1 MEYIP
6 GENSAAA
13 LNIDRIR
20 RERKKVS
27 SQHLTNV
34 NGSSRAL
41 LSTLHYQAVSKDKKK
56 VDEET
61 NCKSFIIVELTIE
74 KIC

>member
-6 GENSAAA
+6 GESSAAA

-20 RERKKVS
+20 RERKIALTQHSANVS
-27 SQHLTNV
+27 
-34 NGSSRAL
+34 GSSRV
-41 LSTLHYQAVSKDKKK
+41 LHIIEQFPKIKKR

-61 NCKSFIIVELTIE
+61 KCKLIKLRVLIFLQIPSN
-74 KIC
+74 

>member
-20 RERKKVS
+20 RERKKVL
-27 SQHLTNV
+27 SQHSTHV
-34 NGSSRAL
+34 SGSSRVL
-41 LSTLHYQAVSKDKKK
+41 FVIEQFPKIKKK

-61 NCKSFIIVELTIE
+61 NCKCFIIAELTIE
-74 KIC
+74 NC